1 MRTTEAAKKFSI
13 QRRVSPKGRPN
24 GAGIGN
30 DELMEAIESL
40 RETLA
45 GLGAGLGAGNGLAG
59 DDGYSADPEGDQ
71 DLRIELAQMVRT
83 IARTKSEIASI
94 KHPKAEADQM
104 EDASSELDAIVRA
117 TETATNVI
125 LESSEAIEKIIDAA
139 KIAHGGDETIQL
151 LSDQVGAQ
159 VVKIFEACNF
169 QDITGQRI
177 NKVVRT
183 LHFIEAR
190 ILAMIEIWG
199 VSAFEHLPVPGPP
212 PLHSS
217 DEHVAG
223 PQLENQG
230 ISQAEI
236 DALFD

>member
-1 MRTTEAAKKFSI
+1 MPTTESAKKFSI
-13 QRRVSPKGRPN
+13 QRGASPSGRPN
-24 GAGIGN
+24 GAGISN
-30 DELMEAIESL
+30 AELMEAIEAL
-40 RETLA
+40 YDRF
-45 GLGAGLGAGNGLAG
+45 AGLGAGNGPAV
-59 DDGYSADPEGDQ
+59 DDGHSADPEGDQ
-71 DLRIELAQMVRT
+71 DLRVELAQMVRT

-104 EDASSELDAIVRA
+104 EDASSELDAIVQA

-125 LESSEAIEKIIDAA
+125 LESSEAIEKITDAA
-139 KIAHGGDETIQL
+139 KSAHGGDETIQL
-151 LSDQVGAQ
+151 LGDQVGAE

-183 LHFIEAR
+183 LHFIEER

-212 PLHSS
+212 ALHSS
-217 DEHVAG
+217 DENVAG